1 VSSPAYVPRVLKVI
15 GSEAMEVA
23 KMKRVKLSIGLAGL
37 LAAAAAAAALAV
49 PAASRNAIETR
60 ANLHAYVVASNPG
73 PLTPC
78 SGSDCTAANVV
89 QHLIYVVNG
98 SSLINWNGFTT
109 RATVPNAFAV
119 SSVDESVFVNGVH
132 VPEFDSTFTPP
143 PNPSILSWS
152 GHWPATVTCEGQPGS
167 FQTPCDVVSS
177 PAVIPGENTVVL
189 YAGWAHGTTEPNGT
203 YVFKFTVH
211 GSLNGTSLDLSAS
224 SPPIQMTP

>member
-1 VSSPAYVPRVLKVI
+1 
-15 GSEAMEVA
+15 MEVA
-23 KMKRVKLSIGLAGL
+23 KMKPVTLSIALASL

-49 PAASRNAIETR
+49 PAASRNSIETT
-60 ANLHAYVVASNPG
+60 ANLHAYVVAGNPG
-73 PLTPC
+73 PLPPC
-78 SGSDCTAANVV
+78 SGSDCSAANVV
-89 QHLIYVVNG
+89 QHLIHVING

-119 SSVDESVFVNGVH
+119 SSVDERVFVNGLH
-132 VPEFDSTFTPP
+132 VPEFDTTFTPP

-167 FQTPCDVVSS
+167 FQTPCDVVGS
-177 PAVIPGENTVVL
+177 AGVLPGENTVVL
-189 YAGWAHGTTEPNGT
+189 YAGWAHGTTEPNGS

-211 GSLNGTSLDLSAS
+211 GTQNGTPLDLAAT